1 MIISKNSAVY
11 FQYSLSDETGDI
23 IDASPENEPM
33 AYLQGHNSIIPGLE
47 KEMEGK
53 KSGDVMVVTVEPK
66 EAYGERKEE
75 MVQQIPRESFKAEDI
90 KIGMRF
96 EATTPNGAVSVV
108 VADLTDE
115 TVTVDGN
122 HPLAGKK
129 LTFDVRISDVRE
141 ATKEELTHGHIHGPG
156 GHQH

>member
-23 IDASPENEPM
+23 IDASSENEPM

-141 ATKEELTHGHIHGPG
+141 ATKEELTHGHIHGLG